1 MQTAHPKLKHY
12 GMKVLTSIAWVAIS
26 ATLFASQLPAQAEMF
41 AKVVSIGDGDTL
53 TVQQSNRK
61 VTIRLACVDAPE
73 RAQTP
78 WGAEATAKL
87 KGLLPI
93 GQQVRIREVEK
104 DKYGRTVGE
113 VFVGNR
119 SINLTLAQAGA
130 AVVYRQYLKGCAGN
144 EKQYLTAEQQARSQR
159 IGFWNQPN
167 PVMPWAFRRGS
178 GARKPPASTSKPK
191 PVGQQFPACVN
202 SDCNCSDFESRA
214 QVDAVFRAY
223 PGDPFRLDGD
233 SDGVPCESIRS

>member
-1 MQTAHPKLKHY
+1 MRF
-12 GMKVLTSIAWVAIS
+12 VTSFAALRASDAIL
-26 ATLFASQLPAQAEMF
+26 AFQLPAQADMS

-61 VTIRLACVDAPE
+61 VTIRLSCVDAPE
-73 RAQTP
+73 KTQVP
-78 WGAEATAKL
+78 WGAESTATL

-104 DKYGRTVGE
+104 DKYNRTVGE
-113 VFVGNR
+113 VFVGDH
-119 SINLTLAQAGA
+119 SINLALVQAGA
-130 AVVYRQYLKGCAGN
+130 AVVYRQYIKGCASN
-144 EKQYLTAEQQARSQR
+144 ENRYLSVERLARSQR
-159 IGFWNQPN
+159 IGFWNQTK
-167 PVMPWAFRRGS
+167 PVMPWDFRRGTA
-178 GARKPPASTSKPK
+178 ARKPPASTIKPKPK
-191 PVGQQFPACVN
+191 PVGQQLPACIN

-233 SDGVPCESIRS
+233 SDGVPCESI

>member
-1 MQTAHPKLKHY
+1 MRFITLNSYAAGHPLALF
-12 GMKVLTSIAWVAIS
+12 VLS
-26 ATLFASQLPAQAEMF
+26 AVILAFQLPAQADMT
-41 AKVVSIGDGDTL
+41 AKVVSTGDGDTL

-78 WGAEATAKL
+78 WGTESTAKL

-104 DKYGRTVGE
+104 DKYNRTVGE

-119 SINLTLAQAGA
+119 SINLTLVQVGA

-144 EKQYLTAEQQARSQR
+144 ENQYLTAEQQARSQR

-167 PVMPWAFRRGS
+167 PVMPWDFRRGN
-178 GARKPPASTSKPK
+178 GARKPPASTPKPKPK

-202 SDCNCSDFESRA
+202 SDCNCSDFDSRA
-214 QVDAVFRAY
+214 QVDAVFAAY

-233 SDGVPCESIRS
+233 SDGVPCESIRN

>member
-1 MQTAHPKLKHY
+1 MKRAIKLIAPLVVFLATQVPAYADMTAKILS
-12 GMKVLTSIAWVAIS
+12 V
-26 ATLFASQLPAQAEMF
+26 
-41 AKVVSIGDGDTL
+41 GDGDTI

-61 VTIRLACVDAPE
+61 VTVRLSCVDSPE
-73 RAQTP
+73 RAQSP
-78 WGAEATAKL
+78 WGAESTAKL

-93 GQQVRIREVEK
+93 GQQVRVREVEK

-119 SINLTLAQAGA
+119 SINLTLVQTGA

-144 EKQYLTAEQQARSQR
+144 ENQYLSAEQQARSQR
-159 IGFWNQPN
+159 IGFWNQAN
-167 PVMPWAFRRGS
+167 PVMPWDFRRGK
-178 GARKPPASTSKPK
+178 GARKPPASTPTPT

-202 SDCNCSDFESRA
+202 SDCNCSDFQSRA

-223 PGDPFRLDGD
+223 PGDPFKLDGD